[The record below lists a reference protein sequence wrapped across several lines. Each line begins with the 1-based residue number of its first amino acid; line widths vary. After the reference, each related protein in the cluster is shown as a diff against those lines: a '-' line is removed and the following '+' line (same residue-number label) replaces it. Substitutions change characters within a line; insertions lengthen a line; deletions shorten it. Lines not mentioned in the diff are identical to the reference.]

1 MEIHAYDEEYLWLAQ
16 RVLGDALDYAVY
28 SCELDAD
35 QFFGMFLASGVAEQ
49 FGNGNPMYVAGMT
62 GCELVKKVVSKS
74 GMNMQDISE
83 EMYLDKSPE
92 YWAGWALAYYQ
103 WYTGKSFSRIHQ
115 AVSVRDILYLY
126 PMLHEADI
134 MKFVEIMNEKLQAF
148 YVETNL
154 KRIRRLVRLSQSELA
169 ENSGVSLRQIQLL
182 EQREEDINKIQ
193 AINLFK
199 LSRILGCKCEEL
211 LEI

>member
-1 MEIHAYDEEYLWLAQ
+1 
-16 RVLGDALDYAVY
+16 
-28 SCELDAD
+28 
-35 QFFGMFLASGVAEQ
+35 
-49 FGNGNPMYVAGMT
+49 
-62 GCELVKKVVSKS
+62 
-74 GMNMQDISE
+74 
-83 EMYLDKSPE
+83 
-92 YWAGWALAYYQ
+92 
-103 WYTGKSFSRIHQ
+103 
-115 AVSVRDILYLY
+115 
-126 PMLHEADI
+126 

>member
-1 MEIHAYDEEYLWLAQ
+1 MEIHAYDEEYLRLAQ
-16 RVLGDALDYAVY
+16 RVLGDALDYVVY

-49 FGNGNPMYVAGMT
+49 FENGNPVYVAGMT
-62 GCELVKKVVSKS
+62 GCELVKKVILKS
-74 GMNMQDISE
+74 GMNMEEIPE

-115 AVSVRDILYLY
+115 AVSIQEVLYLY
-126 PMLHEADI
+126 PMLHEADVT
-134 MKFVEIMNEKLQAF
+134 KFVEIMDEKLQSF

-154 KRIRRLVRLSQSELA
+154 KRIRKLVRLTQSELA
-169 ENSGVSLRQIQLL
+169 ENSGVSLQQIQLL
-182 EQREEDINKIQ
+182 EQREEDINGIQ
-193 AINLFK
+193 AISLFK
-199 LSRILGCKCEEL
+199 LSRVLGCKCEEL